1 MSSLLH
7 RAKPS
12 LIKAFE
18 NAKKDESRGGLK
30 RTNSELEMLAE
41 KAALLGRDADDED
54 DLPAQ
59 VHTQTRPRLNP
70 LSTETTDNV
79 LSPGEL
85 NSDPLDQAP
94 NSQLDIQSPSAEVP
108 EVDFRGSNGPK
119 VMSEKMRGKMRATSI
134 SSLSLQSP
142 DEVEADEEL
151 MKVAEAGVGPNGYV
165 PTQEWVTSWQKG

>member
-1 MSSLLH
+1 VTGIPLT
-7 RAKPS
+7 
-12 LIKAFE
+12 KAFE

-41 KAALLGRDADDED
+41 KAALLGRDGDEED

-59 VHTQTRPRLNP
+59 VQTQTRPRPSP
-70 LSTETTDNV
+70 LATENLDNV

-85 NSDPLDQAP
+85 NSDPLAQP
-94 NSQLDIQSPSAEVP
+94 TSNQINILSPSTEAP
-108 EVDFRGSNGPK
+108 EVDFASINSGPK

-142 DEVEADEEL
+142 DDVEADEEL